1 MWARRSA
8 WAHFHRDSAGANRPQ
23 PPRPDLTDLAG
34 LEAQV
39 IVWIA
44 SDCRDPHRSA
54 IHWLNDHT
62 VAPLV
67 FFALRVQ
74 AVRIGES
81 PRHPMGNSSLVVVTD
96 ISDCEDYGL
105 PRSLD
110 NDA

>member
-1 MWARRSA
+1 
-8 WAHFHRDSAGANRPQ
+8 
-23 PPRPDLTDLAG
+23 
-34 LEAQV
+34 
-39 IVWIA
+39 
-44 SDCRDPHRSA
+44 
-54 IHWLNDHT
+54 
-62 VAPLV
+62 V